1 MKTHIL
7 APHGRHSVCGL
18 QWAIPE
24 KRKGAFVGEN
34 AATCNLC
41 RRGRQGQR
49 RRERNPMN
57 ELKQIDDLLYDA
69 SADFSASEVEH
80 QIDCHADT
88 LPEFTRRLAEHLRK
102 INAVGEAR
110 RQEETKDL

>member
-18 QWAIPE
+18 QWMQMGDLS
-24 KRKGAFVGEN
+24 KGRFVGEN

-49 RRERNPMN
+49 RKEMSLENPLKKEFERLAQKHP
-57 ELKQIDDLLYDA
+57 ELVVEAILLRPDLL
-69 SADFSASEVEH
+69 EV
-80 QIDCHADT
+80 ILD
-88 LPEFTRRLAEHLRK
+88 LIVTR
-102 INAVGEAR
+102 VP
-110 RQEETKDL
+110 